1 MRRFQI
7 ALSAAVFAVAAFP
20 AFAADCAA
28 PGPAP
33 VIPDGTTATAAQ
45 MDAAKAAVQSYVNA
59 LQSVQDCNEAR
70 IKMSPKSMKPDDL
83 QKMRDAGNAAVD
95 QAQALA
101 VAYSAQKKIF
111 TNRAPGTVQP
121 AAPK

>member
-7 ALSAAVFAVAAFP
+7 ALSAAVFAVAASP
-20 AFAADCAA
+20 AFAADCPA

-33 VIPDGTTATAAQ
+33 VIPDGTTATAEQ
-45 MDAAKAAVQSYVNA
+45 MNATKAAVQSYVNA

-70 IKMSPKSMKPDDL
+70 IKMGQKTIKPDDL

-101 VAYSAQKKIF
+101 TAYMAQKKIF
-111 TNRAPGTVQP
+111 TNRAPGTVPP

>member
-1 MRRFQI
+1 MRRFHL
-7 ALSAAVFAVAAFP
+7 ALSAAVFAAFASP
-20 AFAADCAA
+20 AFAADCPA

-33 VIPDGTTATAAQ
+33 VIPDGSTATAEQ
-45 MDAAKAAVQSYVNA
+45 MNAAKAAVQSYVNA
-59 LQSVQDCNEAR
+59 LQSVQDCIEAR
-70 IKMSPKSMKPDDL
+70 IKMGQKSIKPDDL

-101 VAYSAQKKIF
+101 AAYVAQKKVF
-111 TNRAPGTVQP
+111 NNR

>member
-1 MRRFQI
+1 M
-7 ALSAAVFAVAAFP
+7 
-20 AFAADCAA
+20 
-28 PGPAP
+28 
-33 VIPDGTTATAAQ
+33 TAT
-45 MDAAKAAVQSYVNA
+45 KAAVQSYVNA

>member
-7 ALSAAVFAVAAFP
+7 ALSAVVFAAVASP
-20 AFAADCAA
+20 VFAADCAA

>member
-33 VIPDGTTATAAQ
+33 VIPDGSTATAEQ
-45 MDAAKAAVQSYVNA
+45 MNATKAAVQSYVNA

-70 IKMSPKSMKPDDL
+70 IKMGQKTIKPDDL

-101 VAYSAQKKIF
+101 ASYMAQKKIF
-111 TNRAPGTVQP
+111 NNRAPGTVPP